1 MQVLQI
7 CSSLCYVHTVQK
19 EDEEELQRNPR
30 AMTTTLLSNYL
41 IPTARNS
48 NCLAL
53 HSFAAFHYIIVL
65 QSGEVT
71 TDIFATLTGK
81 EKIDSQEEMHG
92 CLQQYFAE
100 QLLCEHS
107 RWHNA
112 EGTLIVNGYSV

>member
-1 MQVLQI
+1 MH
-7 CSSLCYVHTVQK
+7 SVQK

-41 IPTARNS
+41 ILAARNS

-53 HSFAAFHYIIVL
+53 HSVAAFPYIIVL

-71 TDIFATLTGK
+71 TDIFATLIGK

-100 QLLCEHS
+100 WLLCEHS
-107 RWHNA
+107 SWWHNV
-112 EGTLIVNGYSV
+112 EGALIVNGYSF